1 MRGRREDEGFDATGL
16 TRLAGGVSPKSYTT
30 LTVTRERADGDQA
43 SSGEKVLVGTVDTG
57 G

>member
-1 MRGRREDEGFDATGL
+1 MPVGTFNEGQSVTLWA
-16 TRLAGGVSPKSYTT
+16 GVSPVDFPT
-30 LTVTRERADGDQA
+30 LTVTREEADGDQA